1 MPALCSECHS
11 DDMIMMP
18 LGNIILNNSLICT
31 QGQTHLLIILNK
43 SLICIQGQTHL
54 LGVEYIHHLVIDE
67 ADRMIEKG
75 HFEELTSLFE
85 MINA

>member
-1 MPALCSECHS
+1 MLIKEWSLEVTCVLCLLCVVTLTHS
-11 DDMIMMP
+11 DDMIIMP
-18 LGNIILNNSLICT
+18 LGNIILNNSLF
-31 QGQTHLLIILNK
+31 
-43 SLICIQGQTHL
+43 CIQGQTHL